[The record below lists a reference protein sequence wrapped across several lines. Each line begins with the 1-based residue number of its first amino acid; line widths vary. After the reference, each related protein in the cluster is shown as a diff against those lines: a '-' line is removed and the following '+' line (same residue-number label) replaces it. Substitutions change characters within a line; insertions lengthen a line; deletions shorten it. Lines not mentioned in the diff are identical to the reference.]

1 MSKNGN
7 LLVLFPLSVV
17 STWVMTCQLSLL
29 VSTVEGSLETCR
41 YQGMTGWWGI
51 ESLVGTEEGAD
62 EWQTWGCWVIP
73 RATWSAYDE
82 SLIHLIVHLSQT
94 YFSIQIKFTYCFF
107 PCMLILDTPKH
118 DILLCYTV
126 TSKQC
131 FPDQKRWEATTHIL
145 KNLFPCRKHTEEY
158 PYRIQFSDLK
168 SRTWGEPCPESSPP
182 VALGKGGRE
191 YVTVRERNWNWA
203 QKSPYLIAHWF
214 RMVLGEI

>member
-1 MSKNGN
+1 MSDRHGVAEWYQGLHDLHMMNRW
-7 LLVLFPLSVV
+7 FTPLCTSPRHT
-17 STWVMTCQLSLL
+17 SPSKSNSLTASSHACLSL
-29 VSTVEGSLETCR
+29 
-41 YQGMTGWWGI
+41 
-51 ESLVGTEEGAD
+51 
-62 EWQTWGCWVIP
+62 
-73 RATWSAYDE
+73 
-82 SLIHLIVHLSQT
+82 H
-94 YFSIQIKFTYCFF
+94 
-107 PCMLILDTPKH
+107 TPKH
-118 DILLCYTV
+118 DILLCHTV

-131 FPDQKRWEATTHIL
+131 FPDQKRWEATIHIL

-168 SRTWGEPCPESSPP
+168 SRTWGEPCPESSPL